1 VLLLQPGGSPY
12 TAAARL
18 FRMAVR
24 RGLRTIAFTKA
35 RRVTELLHAW
45 VQSAEPELAR
55 RISSYRAGF
64 LPEERREIERKL
76 FDGDLL
82 GVISTSALELGIDVG
97 GLDVCILVGY
107 PGSQIATWQRAGR
120 VGRSGEAAIALVA
133 MPDALD
139 QYLVAHP
146 RAFFERGFEQAVL
159 DPENAEL
166 LAAHLPC
173 AAASPSRARS
183 KPPRSA
189 PSCCGASPAAS
200 GSQPGAP
207 PTAP

>member
-1 VLLLQPGGSPY
+1 
-12 TAAARL
+12 
-18 FRMAVR
+18 M
-24 RGLRTIAFTKA
+24 
-35 RRVTELLHAW
+35 
-45 VQSAEPELAR
+45 
-55 RISSYRAGF
+55 
-64 LPEERREIERKL
+64 
-76 FDGDLL
+76 
-82 GVISTSALELGIDVG
+82 GIDVG

-173 AAASPSRARS
+173 AAAEVPVRAGAWLADRAPPSGARRRGRLL
-183 KPPRSA
+183 RSESGGEW
-189 PSCCGASPAAS
+189 PASASHRERAAS
-200 GSQPGAP
+200 AGQS
-207 PTAP
+207 